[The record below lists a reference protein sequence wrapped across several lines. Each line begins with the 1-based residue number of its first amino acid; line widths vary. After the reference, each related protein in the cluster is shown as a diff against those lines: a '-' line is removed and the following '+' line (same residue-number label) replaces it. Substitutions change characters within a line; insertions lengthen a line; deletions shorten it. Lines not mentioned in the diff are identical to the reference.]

1 MGQLRN
7 ISDHNKNFTGGGYK
21 HLRDKD
27 EDDLHKIVVKIVMI
41 VGIAA
46 VTLLATIIAFSIYL
60 HKKK

>member
-1 MGQLRN
+1 MRQLRN

-21 HLRDKD
+21 HFRDKD
-27 EDDLHKIVVKIVMI
+27 EDDHKIVVKIVMI